1 MEISVSAPHENL
13 SEADLAGIEN
23 DVAKIS
29 RRLGNRDGDAFL
41 AIRVSGD
48 QGAPTRLVTM
58 ELEYGPNHLI
68 AKNDGADI
76 RQSVRVAREE
86 LVRQIEK
93 NSTGGSH
100 SDHAKR

>member
-1 MEISVSAPHENL
+1 MEITVSAPHVDL

-23 DVAKIS
+23 DVQKID
-29 RRLGNRDGDAFL
+29 RRLGERESFL

-48 QGAPTRLVTM
+48 KGAPTRLVTM
-58 ELEYGPNHLI
+58 ELEYGRNHLI
-68 AKNDGADI
+68 AKSDGDDI
-76 RQSVRVAREE
+76 RQVVRVARDEI
-86 LVRQIEK
+86 VRQIDK